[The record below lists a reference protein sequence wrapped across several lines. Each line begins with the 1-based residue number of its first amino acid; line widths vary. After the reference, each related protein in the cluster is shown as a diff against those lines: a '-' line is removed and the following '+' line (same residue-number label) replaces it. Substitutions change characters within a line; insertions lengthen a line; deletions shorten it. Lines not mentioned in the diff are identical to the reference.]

1 MKQITEAT
9 LRQIIQEETKEVLD
23 EIAPAIAAAGMAGRA
38 AGKVAGAATGMAGRA
53 AGKAVKGVK
62 SASDF
67 LKSRKSQSQVQ
78 SGTTPDEMQLL
89 SNLDQAL
96 QNYAKKGNLASG
108 QVGMLI
114 QRLQALLTPK
124 QP

>member
-1 MKQITEAT
+1 MKLTESKLRT
-9 LRQIIQEETKEVLD
+9 LIQEELEKSLD
-23 EIAPAIAAAGMAGRA
+23 EIAPALAAGAKM
-38 AGKVAGAATGMAGRA
+38 VAGAA
-53 AGKAVKGVK
+53 GKAAVKQGVR

-78 SGTTPDEMQLL
+78 SGTTPDEMQML

-108 QVGMLI
+108 QVGILI
-114 QRLQALLTPK
+114 QKLQALLTPK
-124 QP
+124 EG

>member
-1 MKQITEAT
+1 MQAAQQAKLQCQI
-9 LRQIIQEETKEVLD
+9 Q
-23 EIAPAIAAAGMAGRA
+23 
-38 AGKVAGAATGMAGRA
+38 
-53 AGKAVKGVK
+53 

-67 LKSRKSQSQVQ
+67 LKARKSQSQVQ
-78 SGTTPDEMQLL
+78 SGTTPDEIQLL

-114 QRLQALLTPK
+114 QKLQSLLTPK
-124 QP
+124 QA